1 MRIAITGTL
10 GAGKSTVAQ
19 ILRNH
24 GYDVIDADGLAKS
37 YYGPNSPVYDRLYH
51 LLKKYNVFDTKGQ
64 LDIST
69 FSTLFFNEPALKDQV
84 TEILY
89 TQMRKDFSYLGNT
102 IDPFIAEVPLLF
114 EAKMEDLFDHILVVT
129 TSKNTVLQRI
139 GKSRNMDAKQYDKR
153 MAYQYDDAYKIDH
166 GDTVIENDG
175 TMDALERKVMAWIK
189 HLIDLD

>member
-24 GYDVIDADGLAKS
+24 GYEVIDADGLAKS

-89 TQMRKDFSYLGNT
+89 AQMRKDFSYLRHT

-139 GKSRNMDAKQYDKR
+139 SKSRNMDAKQYDKR
-153 MAYQYDDAYKIDH
+153 MASQYDDAYKIDH

-189 HLIDLD
+189 PLTDPD